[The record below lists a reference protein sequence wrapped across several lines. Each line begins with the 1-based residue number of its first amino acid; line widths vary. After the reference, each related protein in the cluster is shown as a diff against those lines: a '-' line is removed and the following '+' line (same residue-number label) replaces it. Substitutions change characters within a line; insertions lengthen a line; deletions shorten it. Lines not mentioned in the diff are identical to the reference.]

1 VTEVSWSLS
10 GGADCIRLTGL
21 PADADVQVRPGTA
34 VARGGLPPMA
44 GRLVHDGASLCFVP
58 RFAFLDGT
66 AYTVTVDGGTAAVLI
81 RARPDRPATTEVMA
95 VYPTAA
101 EVPCNLLRLYVW
113 FSAPMSEGY
122 AARHI
127 RLAGDS
133 GDTIAGALLPGEHE
147 LWDASRRRLT
157 LLLDPARI
165 KRGLAS
171 HRDAGYPLRPG
182 ETFRLVIDRGFPDA
196 RGHPLRAGAEQRYQV
211 GGEERRHVDP
221 GHWTLTVPPART
233 SEPVQVTFGRPLD
246 HGLLA
251 RCLHVTGP
259 DGQPVG
265 GAARIGPQERS
276 WQLMPRQVWA
286 PGPHQLIADPI
297 LEDLAGNSVS
307 RVFDRDLTRP
317 EDQPRPVRPVTLAF
331 HPRCPLPA
339 A

>member
-1 VTEVSWSLS
+1 
-10 GGADCIRLTGL
+10 
-21 PADADVQVRPGTA
+21 VQVRPGTA
-34 VARGGLPPMA
+34 MESGGLPPTA
-44 GRLVHDGASLCFVP
+44 GRLVPDGAGLCFVP

-66 AYTVTVDGGTAAVLI
+66 AYAVTVDGSTAAVLI
-81 RARPDRPATTEVMA
+81 RGRPDRPATTEVTA
-95 VYPTAA
+95 IRPTAA
-101 EVPCNLLRLYVW
+101 EVPRNLLRLYVW

-127 RLAGDS
+127 RLADDG
-133 GDTIAGALLPGEHE
+133 GDTITGALLPGEHE

-182 ETFRLVIDRGFPDA
+182 EPFRLVVDRGFPDG
-196 RGHPLRAGAEQRYQV
+196 RGLPLRAGAEQRYQV

-221 GHWTLTVPPART
+221 GDWLLTVPPART

-251 RCLHVTGP
+251 RCLRVTGP
-259 DGQPVG
+259 GGQPVDG
-265 GAARIGPQERS
+265 TARIGPQERS
-276 WQLMPRQVWA
+276 WQLVPRQGWA
-286 PGPHQLIADPI
+286 PGPHQLVADPV

-307 RVFDRDLTRP
+307 RVFDRDLTSP
-317 EDQPRPVRPVTLAF
+317 EDQPRQVRPVTLAF
-331 HPRCPLPA
+331 RPR
-339 A
+339 